1 MGKRRHR
8 EQAAATPAIRQ
19 LEEAGVA
26 FTMHEYDHEETYEGY
41 GLEAARKLGFDE
53 RQVFKTLMADTG
65 DERVIGVVPVNGH
78 MSLKEL
84 AHAVGAKKAQMA
96 DPKVAMRESG
106 YVVGGISPLGQKIRH
121 RTVLDESALD
131 FDTILVSGGKR
142 GLSLGVDPRGLLE
155 VLGAVTAPIA
165 TQKKSY

>member
-1 MGKRRHR
+1 MGKKKRR
-8 EQAAATPAIRQ
+8 AAATPAIKQ
-19 LEEAGVA
+19 LEDTKVT
-26 FTMHEYDHEETYEGY
+26 FTTHEYEHSNDDADGY
-41 GLEAARKLGFDE
+41 GLEAARKLGYDE

-84 AHAVGAKKAQMA
+84 AHAVGAKKAEIA

-106 YVVGGISPLGQKIRH
+106 YVVGGISPLGQKTQH
-121 RTVLDESALD
+121 RTVLDESALE
-131 FDTILVSGGKR
+131 FDEILVSGGKR
-142 GLSLGVDPRGLLE
+142 GLSLGVNPHDLLA
-155 VLGAVTAPIA
+155 VLDATPAPIA